1 MLIGCVARRAA
12 IWSLA
17 IVFFVE
23 RLLGSTL
30 SGIAQLSPMWES
42 RAVFAGLG
50 PGTDDLQ
57 REGIPEGWGAV
68 VRLAIITVVMLLLA
82 SWRLRH
88 LRLTGR
94 VRLIL
99 GPRARVGRNRARR
112 GNPRHKRRD
121 CAHTPARPHQNSKTS
136 NVVA

>member
-1 MLIGCVARRAA
+1 MWRGGPA

-57 REGIPEGWGAV
+57 RDGIPEGWGAV
-68 VRLAIITVVMLLLA
+68 VRLAIITVVTLLLA

-88 LRLTGR
+88 LRLTG
-94 VRLIL
+94 
-99 GPRARVGRNRARR
+99 AS
-112 GNPRHKRRD
+112 D
-121 CAHTPARPHQNSKTS
+121 
-136 NVVA
+136 